1 MSGRVPLSSLTP
13 APTED
18 LDAPPRADTALDT
31 ASLPT
36 ADDIL
41 GPPPKSSAW
50 DVQPAALGAGSTA
63 QAAETNAP
71 APGATPLP
79 TADDILGPPPGAERE
94 SAKRVLAAFGHG
106 FGETMA
112 GGPAFT
118 LEDPVT
124 QESLKAVGLL
134 PDLKKGQDGLLAA
147 FGQQILL
154 PAVKAAGWAATG
166 ISAGISGLQ
175 AAVEQKGIELG
186 MPQLGRELAALPEAF
201 PQEFGGAQGVLVRGY
216 RPPIPPVVQQASD
229 LGVIGAGDLGWKGYE
244 AIPKPGDEV
253 AATQARIQ
261 VAREV
266 ANENRQA
273 AMPYAYGP
281 TAETPAAPFQPYGAQ
296 IEQVTTDVHQAAR
309 QAAPETFREYDGLYQ
324 QRDELRSQ
332 IAASQQELQERAAA
346 QAPGAA
352 EIADLERRLEDTTPR
367 LAKKYE
373 ARLAELRPVHD
384 AFLADEFTMGAL
396 IRDTPEIESMRQDL
410 QAVDYR
416 MRDLAPDVTA
426 AYREAEKQFPTET
439 QAAGTTPER
448 GAVETTGAIPSATTA
463 TPAPRTVAEY
473 VDDYIAGKGR
483 DSPAH
488 EQFAANNAPA
498 IEAEFQRRAALSG
511 TAPPVTAE
519 LRAVPP
525 PLKATAGWK
534 LHINIEPG
542 SKLANDVEAEARQLG
557 AVDVKQ
563 GLSGGQTGK
572 GMTIYVGARNRAAAI
587 ARELSGKFK
596 LPAATGDALVDDMHM
611 APGVMGRFD
620 ANGDAD
626 FHQYGKGG
634 VPILKDL
641 IQYGEPFSDEAIAT
655 SHRELTRRYG
665 GFYTGTER
673 PAAVPTTTAPISR
686 FLGADWLR
694 EAGERDGAYD
704 MGRGGTALAAEAERA
719 LKAGHTV
726 ELVADGGRKVVPIV
740 AVDRGLLRDAA
751 GQRWGSLSIATD
763 ATGTEGLRITPKATR
778 AEAIDI
784 AADVAQRFAAAGRPA
799 EEADALGTL
808 AAHYYDARAARLG
821 STAADL
827 YQQEPLTIRSK
838 ASGGPKG
845 QAAGKAFIEGG
856 RSIITLF
863 TGRADASTA
872 IHELG
877 HAWLEDLLKDASN
890 PAATDATR
898 ADAAATRGWLNAEPT
913 ADITTR
919 QHEKFARAFERYMYE
934 GQAPS
939 TGLRGVFEQFAG
951 WLRDVYATIRDAGKP
966 ISDDIRDV
974 FDRFLAREPEERAVI
989 APEVPL
995 EKPPMPRGP
1004 AQIMA
1009 EEAAAGRK
1017 IGEKRAKAMSDAEF
1031 GRYADWQEANRR
1043 KKPEAAAPAP
1053 VATPPPTA
1061 AVVAEAVRNEPV
1073 ERLSN
1078 EVGVDPAGLTVSEF
1092 YGAIA
1097 QKIDAAEEATRLE
1110 SEHAAEF
1117 METDDAVHDW
1127 ATHTG
1132 LVYADFT
1139 PHITELEAEDAYR
1152 QAAAAPAAPDR
1163 AELGERPAPATGSEG
1178 EGESGGGMGGR
1189 GAASGRRGAS
1199 GGGQPG
1205 RGGTG
1210 DIADKAG
1217 NIRLDNLGGTEAM
1230 NAAIREIVAANGDYL
1245 DRRYGDAA
1253 YSAEKEVWAT
1263 RELER
1268 QAAFDYAEKGRKGA
1282 ASGSPADVAAYLEAR
1297 ERLNMV
1303 SGRLSELTASAGRT
1317 LRAFRAMPEFAAGE
1331 DIAAFAQR
1339 VAGKTLYQIQEEM
1352 RLAGTLNEWSGPQFA
1367 RSMSESTWART
1378 RSIMI
1383 AYYINA
1389 LISGPITH
1397 AAYMVGNTNFA
1408 LFKALGETSIQA
1420 TIGAAREAIAG
1431 EPVERVHFQE
1441 ASAQLYGMMRGLRDG
1456 ISPAVQALKTGV
1468 PVMKGLAAD
1477 ELGLGAMGARPQVIP
1492 GLAGRILETPS
1503 RAVAAIH
1510 TLFYSMGYEQ
1520 EIARLAV
1527 RDAFANSL
1535 VPGTSEF
1542 DTHIARYTMQPR
1554 VEDIEAAHNEALGM
1568 VLMKRPA
1575 YGSAQYHLVAAI
1587 NKDPTGLSKVVMP
1600 FMQIGMNI
1608 LEKGIVEETP
1618 LAYLQKASRD
1628 DLLGRNGQI
1637 RRDIR
1642 AGKII
1647 AGSMLGL
1654 TTVGLA
1660 MEGLITGGGPSDPK
1674 QRAIWMAAGNRPYS
1688 VSIGGVNLPYRKL
1701 LGPLGPLM
1709 GATADIYE
1717 VGHALDEKGLSE
1729 AAASAAFGFSE
1740 VVADES
1746 WMSGLSN
1753 FVEAVKGGP
1762 KAASYI
1768 RNSLMAWMPFSSGMR
1783 QTARLVDPY
1792 QRRVTDL
1799 VDAARNM
1806 VPGLSMQDY
1815 PQRDVWGEPIVS
1827 TQMALP
1833 SIARP
1838 DPVAAK
1844 MDELGLSVSRLNP
1857 EVRGVRL
1864 SPQQYD
1870 DYSRIAGKL
1879 SRMLL
1884 SGGVTTPGFSALPP
1898 ETQKAWVTR
1907 QVDVA
1912 REQAR
1917 QNVMAMYPDI
1927 MRQAAENKAR
1937 QVRVR

>member
-31 ASLPT
+31 ATLPT

-41 GPPPKSSAW
+41 GPPPKPSIW
-50 DVQPAALGAGSTA
+50 DVQPAALGAGPTA

-201 PQEFGGAQGVLVRGY
+201 PQEFGGAPGVLVRGY

-296 IEQVTTDVHQAAR
+296 IEQVATDVHQAAR
-309 QAAPETFREYDGLYQ
+309 QIAPETFSEYDGLYQ

-373 ARLAELRPVHD
+373 ARLAELRPAHD
-384 AFLADEFTMGAL
+384 AFLNDEFTMGAL
-396 IRDTPEIESMRQDL
+396 TRDTPEIDRMRQDL

-448 GAVETTGAIPSATTA
+448 GAVETTGAIPSATAA

-483 DSPAH
+483 DSPEH

-498 IEAEFQRRAALSG
+498 IEAEFQRRAAAQSG
-511 TAPPVTAE
+511 AATTVTA
-519 LRAVPP
+519 
-525 PLKATAGWK
+525 
-534 LHINIEPG
+534 
-542 SKLANDVEAEARQLG
+542 
-557 AVDVKQ
+557 
-563 GLSGGQTGK
+563 
-572 GMTIYVGARNRAAAI
+572 GM
-587 ARELSGKFK
+587 
-596 LPAATGDALVDDMHM
+596 PA
-611 APGVMGRFD
+611 
-620 ANGDAD
+620 
-626 FHQYGKGG
+626 
-634 VPILKDL
+634 
-641 IQYGEPFSDEAIAT
+641 
-655 SHRELTRRYG
+655 
-665 GFYTGTER
+665 
-673 PAAVPTTTAPISR
+673 PAAVAP
-686 FLGADWLR
+686 
-694 EAGERDGAYD
+694 
-704 MGRGGTALAAEAERA
+704 
-719 LKAGHTV
+719 V
-726 ELVADGGRKVVPIV
+726 
-740 AVDRGLLRDAA
+740 
-751 GQRWGSLSIATD
+751 
-763 ATGTEGLRITPKATR
+763 
-778 AEAIDI
+778 DI

-1431 EPVERVHFQE
+1431 EPVERIHFQE
-1441 ASAQLYGMMRGLRDG
+1441 VSAQLYGMMRGLRDG